1 MKYVLTCHVLKW
13 AIYLC
18 RTMILINLKL
28 QNKQSIIAKTWLV
41 ELFCPL
47 IESVFTCLKMSQHLL
62 KDDDTFT
69 FLDLAAYDASCL
81 S

>member
-1 MKYVLTCHVLKW
+1 
-13 AIYLC
+13 
-18 RTMILINLKL
+18 MILINLKF

-41 ELFCPL
+41 ELSCPL
-47 IESVFTCLKMSQHLL
+47 IGSLFTCLKVPQHLL

-69 FLDLAAYDASCL
+69 DLDLAAYDASCL